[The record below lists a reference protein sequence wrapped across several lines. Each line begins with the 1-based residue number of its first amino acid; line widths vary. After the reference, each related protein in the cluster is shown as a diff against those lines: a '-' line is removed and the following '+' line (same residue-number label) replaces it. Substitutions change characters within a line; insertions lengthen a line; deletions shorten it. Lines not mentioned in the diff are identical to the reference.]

1 MFMGLVKIRN
11 LLFTLCDA
19 LNVFLHGIFCL
30 FYKDV
35 NHTGGRIVRALGIQI
50 SVGVVKML
58 RLLP

>member
-35 NHTGGRIVRALGIQI
+35 NHIGGRFVRALGIQI

>member
-11 LLFTLCDA
+11 LFTLCDA

-35 NHTGGRIVRALGIQI
+35 NHIGGRFVRALGIQI